1 MSDLDSFINPNTAS
15 AQDLTL
21 LPGVGEALA
30 HRIIERRPF
39 DSLEDMRRVPGL
51 GESTLNR
58 MKPMIILTQQATTED
73 TPVESDV
80 ETGGGSE
87 RSRGGFVTRSQVL
100 GISAAA
106 AGVGVIV
113 SILLILSIFIGINRT
128 LNYSRHEAVRGL
140 ASNVVQL
147 ELELETVA
155 GSLDGVEERLQAL
168 EGLSGRM
175 AELEAETADLAGEV
189 GATSVQVQSMLA
201 RVEDMSI
208 RIDEVAQQSQKQAT
222 FFGRLQD
229 LLTELFGG
237 PVEEPTQ

>member
-1 MSDLDSFINPNTAS
+1 MSDLDSPINPNTAN

-39 DSLEDMRRVPGL
+39 DSIEDMRRVPGL
-51 GESTLNR
+51 GERTLSR
-58 MKPMIILTQQATTED
+58 MRPMIVLTQQEAPGD
-73 TPVESDV
+73 AQVESDA
-80 ETGGGSE
+80 ETGGVSE
-87 RSRGGFVTRSQVL
+87 GSRGAYMTRSQVL

-128 LNYSRHEAVRGL
+128 LNFSRHEAVRGL
-140 ASNVVQL
+140 ASNVGQL

-155 GSLDGVEERLQAL
+155 GRLDGVEERLQAL

-175 AELEAETADLAGEV
+175 ADLEAETADLAGEV
-189 GATSVQVQSMLA
+189 DATSAQVQSMLT
-201 RVEDMSI
+201 RVEDISI
-208 RIDEVAQQSQKQAT
+208 RIDEIAQQSQKQAT
-222 FFGRLQD
+222 FFERLQD

-237 PVEEPTQ
+237 PIEEPTQ